1 MIQLS
6 ERQRDALAE
15 FINIAFGRTSAAL
28 SDLTGQRV
36 VLYPPEVSVCTVD
49 ELYGVLSR
57 FIHEE
62 VATVHQIF
70 DGPMAGDAFL
80 VLNYAG
86 AVELAH
92 LFIEGPAPSTLLD
105 ASAREV
111 LTEIGN
117 ILLNACLGM
126 MGNLLDLR
134 ITFSVPRLRLDS
146 LDSLL
151 RTLVIGRDE
160 LRYALVVYTRFHLR
174 DSDVGGYLVVALG
187 VNSMEHLIQAV
198 ETWEVG
204 YGQG

>member
-6 ERQRDALAE
+6 EHQRDALTE

-28 SDLTGQRV
+28 SSLTGQRV
-36 VLYPPEVSVCTVD
+36 VLYPPEVSICTLD
-49 ELYGVLSR
+49 ELFEVLSGLIR
-57 FIHEE
+57 EQ

-80 VLNYAG
+80 VLNYTG
-86 AVELAH
+86 AIELSR
-92 LFIEGPAPSTLLD
+92 LFIEGPAPAELLD
-105 ASAREV
+105 ASAQEV

-126 MGNLLDLR
+126 LGNLLGLR
-134 ITFSVPRLRLDS
+134 ITFSVPRLELES

-160 LRYALVVYTRFHLR
+160 LRYAIVVYTRFHLR
-174 DSDVGGYLVVALG
+174 DSAVGGYLVIALG
-187 VNSMEHLIQAV
+187 VSSMGHLIQAV
-198 ETWEVG
+198 ENWETE